1 MAEYTFLIIYYAMF
15 YLYKMEWVIASYESQ
30 DSYFSNLGSSK
41 RQDSF
46 LQEYGMVID
55 YAVWSWRETVGDS
68 GTDEDEFPLPVG
80 GVCSFPG
87 VHVCIYIYV

>member
-1 MAEYTFLIIYYAMF
+1 
-15 YLYKMEWVIASYESQ
+15 
-30 DSYFSNLGSSK
+30 
-41 RQDSF
+41 
-46 LQEYGMVID
+46 MVID

-87 VHVCIYIYV
+87 VHVCIYIYICIIYRR